1 MHPEIVLP
9 WLNLMFDTSRIS
21 FLQGRQSRH
30 TARHREVGKARK
42 EGLCFEGFEM
52 KGRFVDKQRVRAGF
66 FKVAKL
72 RLFSIVMFQE
82 MEHTSTRD
90 ASFGNWHVTKSHPR
104 NPVSPSQKTHFQELL
119 ENQCGQVCYF
129 GNSEI
134 SFKAPRTP
142 NIFSQIWGL

>member
-1 MHPEIVLP
+1 
-9 WLNLMFDTSRIS
+9 
-21 FLQGRQSRH
+21 
-30 TARHREVGKARK
+30 
-42 EGLCFEGFEM
+42 M

-82 MEHTSTRD
+82 MEHTSTCD
-90 ASFGNWHVTKSHPR
+90 IIWQLAHVTKSHPR

-129 GNSEI
+129 GNSES

-142 NIFSQIWGL
+142 NIFSQIWGFKNLCFYVINSGIINMRKSVEHDHCCEG